1 MGIMINISSKYL
13 FIIILLICLY
23 VAFKKDKKVETLDC
37 LISLNDMER
46 NVYRK
51 EVYKKLESIGLNQDQ
66 ILVLYNDLFEKT
78 KKIYDYKMKLKDYLK
93 SENMSNN
100 IKIIP
105 TINEIINERRLSNPH
120 YDYIIDEDT
129 LISDIKNT
137 IITRDMKNRLI
148 CGLKKVQLIE
158 NFIDNLNNF
167 LFSFRKIPCNAPR
180 FVEWCN
186 TKLKNKDPDANFSL
200 SRIPIS
206 IVLNSFDASKI
217 GGNYLINLIEKLQT
231 DNETTF
237 SSKNY
242 KHIIMLLKMLI
253 QDLKNDIKKYKLI
266 PKENKN
272 ERINSIKSLK
282 LKIKIF
288 YELKAHYKLVR
299 IYSFIDTNIE
309 TSNTDFKQKAL
320 SCCGNFEYPYKCYNF
335 SKKKKKS
342 NNGIFGFN
350 KYGFVKESGC
360 LGE

>member
-1 MGIMINISSKYL
+1 MINISSKYL

-167 LFSFRKIPCNAPR
+167 LFSF
-180 FVEWCN
+180 V
-186 TKLKNKDPDANFSL
+186 
-200 SRIPIS
+200 IS
-206 IVLNSFDASKI
+206 
-217 GGNYLINLIEKLQT
+217 
-231 DNETTF
+231 
-237 SSKNY
+237 
-242 KHIIMLLKMLI
+242 
-253 QDLKNDIKKYKLI
+253 
-266 PKENKN
+266 
-272 ERINSIKSLK
+272 
-282 LKIKIF
+282 
-288 YELKAHYKLVR
+288 
-299 IYSFIDTNIE
+299 
-309 TSNTDFKQKAL
+309 
-320 SCCGNFEYPYKCYNF
+320 
-335 SKKKKKS
+335 
-342 NNGIFGFN
+342 
-350 KYGFVKESGC
+350 
-360 LGE
+360 